1 MLVMFAFG
9 TMNVGAMAA
18 IAIVVAAEK
27 LWTQGRWF
35 SYAIGAVCLMLAV
48 AVIWLPQLAPGLTSS
63 AEMMNMP

>member
-1 MLVMFAFG
+1 
-9 TMNVGAMAA
+9 MAA